1 MRQFRLLILF
11 AAVSCAAFAYK
22 YPIKDVKGL
31 HSASFAEMRPDHFHS
46 GVDIKTDGRQG
57 KPVVAAADGYISRI
71 SHSPYGYG
79 LAVYVVHPK
88 EGSMTVYAHLS
99 RFEHC
104 MDKLVKG
111 YRYQYGV
118 NSVDM
123 TFEAMEYPVAAGD
136 IIGYSGNTGNSFGP
150 HLHYELR
157 NASGT
162 HTYNIVRRGLFR
174 PQDKV
179 APQLLRLH
187 YIEVD
192 TLEGVAVEATKRSF
206 DLKKVGGDKYTIQGS
221 VRVGRNGYLLLECR
235 DRQSS
240 NATSRFGIYR
250 VEQRVDGVKCFEYR
264 MDGFAFADTR
274 TCDLVSYYPMQRSAK
289 CEVIRLAKMD
299 AAPDYLYPVA
309 KNRGVVGAR
318 SGEQK
323 SVAIAVEDDCG
334 NVARLD
340 FDIVGKADNQ
350 LFTPIRDN
358 AATICGAGR
367 GVTIR
372 DRGICVYVGENALYE
387 PAFCRVQM
395 SYKSPKIEGVE
406 VLSPS
411 AIVLDEDMP
420 LAGPIT
426 VSIAALAPLPLQS
439 KCCIAV
445 KGSKGRYHYGGGFYA
460 GGRVYYKTRKA
471 GEMVVV
477 ADTTAPKITP
487 NWKSGADM
495 RSAKRISFRVSDNF
509 SGVDNYELYIDGE
522 WKTLNYSPLQS
533 TLYHTFDTPLAAG
546 RKTTHTL
553 RLRVTDSV
561 GNVAV
566 FEDCFYK

>member
-1 MRQFRLLILF
+1 MVKYRFLILF
-11 AAVSCAAFAYK
+11 AVLCSAAFAYQ

-46 GVDIKTDGRQG
+46 GVDIKTDGAQG
-57 KPVVAAADGYISRI
+57 KTVVAAADGYISRI

-221 VRVGRNGYLLLECR
+221 VRVARVSRPSEQQCNEPFRYLPRRAEGGW
-235 DRQSS
+235 S
-240 NATSRFGIYR
+240 
-250 VEQRVDGVKCFEYR
+250 
-264 MDGFAFADTR
+264 
-274 TCDLVSYYPMQRSAK
+274 
-289 CEVIRLAKMD
+289 EV
-299 AAPDYLYPVA
+299 
-309 KNRGVVGAR
+309 
-318 SGEQK
+318 
-323 SVAIAVEDDCG
+323 
-334 NVARLD
+334 
-340 FDIVGKADNQ
+340 
-350 LFTPIRDN
+350 
-358 AATICGAGR
+358 
-367 GVTIR
+367 
-372 DRGICVYVGENALYE
+372 
-387 PAFCRVQM
+387 
-395 SYKSPKIEGVE
+395 
-406 VLSPS
+406 
-411 AIVLDEDMP
+411 
-420 LAGPIT
+420 
-426 VSIAALAPLPLQS
+426 
-439 KCCIAV
+439 
-445 KGSKGRYHYGGGFYA
+445 
-460 GGRVYYKTRKA
+460 
-471 GEMVVV
+471 
-477 ADTTAPKITP
+477 
-487 NWKSGADM
+487 
-495 RSAKRISFRVSDNF
+495 FRVSN
-509 SGVDNYELYIDGE
+509 G
-522 WKTLNYSPLQS
+522 W
-533 TLYHTFDTPLAAG
+533 
-546 RKTTHTL
+546 L
-553 RLRVTDSV
+553 RLCRYPYLRPCQLLSDAAKCQV
-561 GNVAV
+561 
-566 FEDCFYK
+566 